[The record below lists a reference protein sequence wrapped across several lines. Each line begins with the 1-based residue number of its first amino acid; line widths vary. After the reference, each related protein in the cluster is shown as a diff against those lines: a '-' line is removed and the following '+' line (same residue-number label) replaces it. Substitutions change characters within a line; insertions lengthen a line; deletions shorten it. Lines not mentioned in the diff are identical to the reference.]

1 MAINYLGQMVAEMS
15 DKMAADVNEDLFDR
29 RKGKQ
34 IWEFIAEDLKS
45 IEMLPDIF
53 VRDIEYIRDPSKIDV
68 RLNMRNIKNKKIIK
82 NRIEKLIPV
91 QQDVFDAIK
100 FTVDIVGGSKVE
112 NIILLPKYIDRY
124 HFLISGNK
132 TLAMFQVV
140 DNATYNRKG
149 EVILKSRIQLRLS
162 KEDKRKRFH
171 LICVESG
178 KEFKISNLIV
188 NLFKKKFNPLF
199 YFVAKKGI
207 LGTIDFFG
215 YTKFLNVVTEVK
227 NPDLFYYFKINSN
240 ILLEAEKNL
249 FEEDPFMRTFAGMFI
264 QVFNTR
270 NKIEDIYDD
279 ELWVKRLG
287 SLFTSAPKNQLN
299 KGYDVLK
306 SFRNV
311 LDTTTQNALRIDYKD
326 KADIYCVLRWMM
338 REFNELRNMDNN
350 SLFNKRIRINEYIAA
365 HFSRFLKD
373 KVNYALNLKPYDKE
387 KLSKFFKFD
396 EYILIKTLF
405 KSKKPSPLFRYNI
418 DINDLQ
424 ALNGL
429 KFSFTGIQGLP
440 SDKVKDEQRDIYP
453 SHLGRFELNAIS
465 SSSPGISGMLTPFCK
480 IYDGG
485 YFGESQTIEKPYVKK
500 LQKRIRQI
508 EENEELNQKIEE
520 HYNSI
525 QEEHER
531 RKFDI
536 KYRDL
541 RNERGYIRIVR
552 PVYNRTGGF
561 IRVERRLDPS
571 SYVRNSRGFI
581 VIKKTFRLIKLKVR
595 IKSEYSVSSYR
606 RNEDGLIKIYIN
618 KNGPFRS
625 CGTFK

>member
-1 MAINYLGQMVAEMS
+1 MAV
-15 DKMAADVNEDLFDR
+15 DVNDDLFDR

-34 IWEFIAEDLKS
+34 IWEFIADDLKS
-45 IEMLPDIF
+45 IEMLPGIF
-53 VRDIEYIRDPSKIDV
+53 VRDVEYIRDPSKIDV
-68 RLNMRNIKNKKIIK
+68 RLNIRNVKNKKIIK

-91 QQDVFDAIK
+91 QPDVFDAIK
-100 FTVDIVGGSKVE
+100 FTVDIVGEKKVE

-124 HFLISGNK
+124 HFMISGNK

-162 KEDKRKRFH
+162 REDKRKRYH
-171 LICVESG
+171 LICVASG
-178 KEFKISNLIV
+178 QEFKINNLVV
-188 NLFKKKFNPLF
+188 NLFKKTFNPLY
-199 YFVAKKGI
+199 YFAAKKGI

-227 NPDLFYYFKINSN
+227 NPDLFYYFRANSN
-240 ILLEAEKNL
+240 ILLEAEKTL
-249 FEEDPFMRTFAGMFI
+249 FEEDGFLRTFTGMLCQI
-264 QVFNTR
+264 FNSR
-270 NKIEDIYDD
+270 NKIEDIYDE

-287 SLFTSAPKNQLN
+287 SLFTSAAKNQLN

-306 SFRNV
+306 SFVNV
-311 LDTTTQNALRIDYKD
+311 LDSTTQNALRIDYKD

-350 SLFNKRIRINEYIAA
+350 SLLNKRIRINEYIAA
-365 HFSRFLKD
+365 YFGRYLKD

-387 KLSKFFKFD
+387 KLAKIFKFD
-396 EYILIKTLF
+396 EHILIKSLF
-405 KSKKPSPLFRYNI
+405 RGKKPSPLFRYNI

-485 YFGESQTIEKPYVKK
+485 YFGEAEAIEKPYVKK
-500 LQKRIRQI
+500 LYKRMEKIK
-508 EENEELNQKIEE
+508 ENDQLYGMIKAHYKKIE
-520 HYNSI
+520 
-525 QEEHER
+525 EEHER
-531 RKFDI
+531 RKFLI
-536 KYRDL
+536 KYQDF
-541 RNERGYIRIVR
+541 RNEKGYIQITKPKYVR
-552 PVYNRTGGF
+552 NDKGY
-561 IRVERRLDPS
+561 IRVERFVDPS
-571 SYVRNSRGFI
+571 SYIRNSRGYI
-581 VIKKTFRLIKLKVR
+581 VVKRRFQLIRLKVR
-595 IKSEYSVSSYR
+595 LKPEYMSGTYIRNNDGFIEIKI
-606 RNEDGLIKIYIN
+606 NEDG
-618 KNGPFRS
+618 PFSKKR
-625 CGTFK
+625 